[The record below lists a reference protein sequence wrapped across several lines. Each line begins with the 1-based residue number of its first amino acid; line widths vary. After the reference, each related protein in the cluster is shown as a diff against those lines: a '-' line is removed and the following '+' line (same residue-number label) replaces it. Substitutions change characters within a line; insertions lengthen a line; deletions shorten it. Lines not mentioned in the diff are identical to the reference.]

1 ERERLRRGLLQRP
14 YSEVRRER
22 HLRHDLG
29 KLRLG
34 QRPVQR
40 PRRRGDRRERARLR
54 RGYEQPPHPEVRR
67 ERHLRHELGKLR
79 LGQRPVPVPL
89 RRGDRRERARLR
101 RGYEQPPHPEVR
113 RERHLRR
120 GLGKRRLGQRPVPF
134 PPRRSD
140 RRERERLR
148 LGYEQPAHPGVL
160 VPVKAGPSPLSRQL
174 PGHVSYAVTVQGEG
188 LSPPLPAQTS
198 WALSASTCSFRGSS
212 PTTSW
217 PNTWLATA
225 TG

>member
-1 ERERLRRGLLQRP
+1 MGELRHGRRAVRFPLRRSDRRERERLRRGLRQRP
-14 YSEVRRER
+14 YPEVRGQG
-22 HLRHDLG
+22 HLRHHLG
-29 KLRLG
+29 PRRLG
-34 QRPVQR
+34 QRPGLP
-40 PRRRGDRRERARLR
+40 PRRRGDRRQRGRLR
-54 RGYEQPPHPEVRR
+54 RGYRQPPHPEVRR
-67 ERHLRHELGKLR
+67 ERHL
-79 LGQRPVPVPL
+79 
-89 RRGDRRERARLR
+89 
-101 RGYEQPPHPEVR
+101 PHR
-113 RERHLRR
+113 
-120 GLGKRRLGQRPVPF
+120 LGKRRLGRRPVPF

>member
-1 ERERLRRGLLQRP
+1 MGELRHGRRAVRFPLRRSDRRERERLRRGLRQRP
-14 YSEVRRER
+14 YSEVRCER

-34 QRPVQR
+34 QRPVQW
-40 PRRRGDRRERARLR
+40 PRRRSDRRERERLR

-67 ERHLRHELGKLR
+67 ERHLLHRVGKLR
-79 LGQRPVPVPL
+79 LGQRPVPL
-89 RRGDRRERARLR
+89 
-101 RGYEQPPHPEVR
+101 
-113 RERHLRR
+113 
-120 GLGKRRLGQRPVPF
+120 